1 MVNSFKYSVGEKK
14 IVNLDLHTCIK
25 TSRKFMKTSRVL
37 IEKVYNFT
45 TSKWGKQ
52 ELEKRKKISSKG
64 GKKTDEDR
72 KHRKSR
78 KQKIKR

>member
-1 MVNSFKYSVGEKK
+1 
-14 IVNLDLHTCIK
+14 
-25 TSRKFMKTSRVL
+25 MKASRVL

-52 ELEKRKKISSKG
+52 EIEKRKKISSKSV
-64 GKKTDEDR
+64 KKTDEDR

-78 KQKIKR
+78 KQKMKR